1 MIENVAIILLVFLG
15 QLNVISDGQ
24 DSPKLLTQFI
34 EAESVT
40 RNVDFQKS
48 NRDYYNENLHLES
61 PIQPLPCKVNDA
73 SNLNIKARSAI
84 VLDVGTDSIL
94 YSKNSDEKMPIASL
108 TKIMTALVILD
119 NVDLN
124 NTVTISRNAFDTGG
138 RKDGLAVNEKI
149 NAEDLLK
156 VMLIRSNNTAA
167 VSLAEHTSGSV
178 EEFVKLMNKK
188 AELLGLK
195 NTNFSNPTGFDSEE
209 NYSTAYDVAQLFDY
223 SLDKQLIWEILRI
236 QKLNLFST
244 NGKIKHKI
252 KNTNLLLG
260 RLKNITGGKTGLT
273 DEAGQCLALVVGDPI
288 DNHRIISVVLKAKD
302 RFLETE
308 KLVRWV
314 FGNYEW

>member
-244 NGKIKHKI
+244 DGKIKHKI

-260 RLKNITGGKTGLT
+260 RLKNITRGKTGLT